1 MIKLGIIVDQT
12 ITRSVLQAVSHLP
25 DVDLKG
31 IYFSGGAAV
40 SDQFNVIYNPG
51 ELMDSS
57 DTILVLG
64 EKSLS
69 PDMVRQLIRRS
80 KRLFLHALPEAS
92 AADIN
97 EIIKLEREA
106 GFSCRLFSPFFSC
119 SQFEI
124 FQQKSDS
131 PELVQ
136 VRTCFHGA
144 QKNWGT
150 QIQQLMLGLCKK
162 AQNHPKRLDVYSRPE
177 PHALVNFRI
186 EYENGTV
193 NNITV
198 SQDLSESVIEIAGN
212 NGILIKHFEQGL
224 FAYSDEN
231 GLLAAIRNFL
241 SEKAPV
247 NSEQLSFDDF
257 GLIRPVF
264 EELKERMRHND
275 LHV

>member
-106 GFSCRLFSPFFSC
+106 GFSCRLFSTFFSC

-124 FQQKSDS
+124 FQQKERDS

-144 QKNWGT
+144 QKMGNPNSAADAW
-150 QIQQLMLGLCKK
+150 LCKK
-162 AQNHPKRLDVYSRPE
+162 AQ
-177 PHALVNFRI
+177 
-186 EYENGTV
+186 T
-193 NNITV
+193 
-198 SQDLSESVIEIAGN
+198 
-212 NGILIKHFEQGL
+212 
-224 FAYSDEN
+224 
-231 GLLAAIRNFL
+231 IRNGRC
-241 SEKAPV
+241 V
-247 NSEQLSFDDF
+247 
-257 GLIRPVF
+257 
-264 EELKERMRHND
+264 
-275 LHV
+275 

>member
-1 MIKLGIIVDQT
+1 
-12 ITRSVLQAVSHLP
+12 
-25 DVDLKG
+25 
-31 IYFSGGAAV
+31 
-40 SDQFNVIYNPG
+40 
-51 ELMDSS
+51 
-57 DTILVLG
+57 
-64 EKSLS
+64 
-69 PDMVRQLIRRS
+69 
-80 KRLFLHALPEAS
+80 
-92 AADIN
+92 
-97 EIIKLEREA
+97 
-106 GFSCRLFSPFFSC
+106 
-119 SQFEI
+119 
-124 FQQKSDS
+124 
-131 PELVQ
+131 
-136 VRTCFHGA
+136 
-144 QKNWGT
+144 
-150 QIQQLMLGLCKK
+150 
-162 AQNHPKRLDVYSRPE
+162 VYSRPE